1 MVNFCAVFGCSNR
14 STREKIK
21 AFIGYQRFFNVE
33 KGVDIKDQSERYR
46 PICFTSSSMLRS
58 FCIRNSPDW
67 IPTLCLGH
75 MKFKPATDISIERYN
90 RIQSRLKR
98 KRDCISEEEEKE
110 NVAKVENSLSNSEFN
125 PDEEQVNHV
134 ECQTDMSGADIE
146 TWQDGCQSLQHE
158 IHKLTK
164 AKSNPTFGTEAFFD
178 SDEKVLLYTGLTNQK
193 LLKILFT
200 FCAPVVTISANAA
213 LTPFQE
219 MTLTLC
225 RLRLNLNVKDLAYRF
240 DVSPGTVS
248 KAWGGRASD
257 KYITE
262 NCQLLNNLLPG
273 DFILAD
279 RGFDISDSVGF
290 YNAQIVTICAALC
303 NLCPSVIP
311 FE

>member
-1 MVNFCAVFGCSNR
+1 MVNFCA
-14 STREKIK
+14 
-21 AFIGYQRFFNVE
+21 E

-58 FCIRNSPDW
+58 FCIR
-67 IPTLCLGH
+67 
-75 MKFKPATDISIERYN
+75 R
-90 RIQSRLKR
+90 R
-98 KRDCISEEEEKE
+98 EKE

-164 AKSNPTFGTEAFFD
+164 AKSNPTFGTETFFD

-193 LLKILFT
+193 LLKISFT

-273 DFILAD
+273 VFILAD